1 MHELKPE
8 SSRMLNKALISR
20 IATNAI
26 LRLSLGLICGIAIAQ
41 EIGKRK
47 PSEQEPAIAGSVA
60 GSEDKANV
68 QEQGDTQDSY
78 DAARQSLSWMTRSL
92 QQMADKLDSISSKL
106 DPNASEEEINREVKR
121 AMREAFADFLPASAI
136 PNPILS
142 NGKPSPKKPI
152 KPVAEIDSSTKQ
164 FDSPIWDSTTPAWV
178 KDRVVDQEVVRVAIE
193 SSVESSAQE
202 CRESMDQQMA
212 ELVRKVLDDYIL
224 SHAKAS
230 EIDQLTPEYLNSK
243 LLRPNTEYEL
253 VLDRP
258 SGTYY
263 QLFRLVHIGPDQ
275 IQQIQRWERDSVTAK
290 RVQWLSGSA
299 VSALMLLASASG
311 ISGLLAKRSKR
322 RVG

>member
-1 MHELKPE
+1 
-8 SSRMLNKALISR
+8 
-20 IATNAI
+20 
-26 LRLSLGLICGIAIAQ
+26 
-41 EIGKRK
+41 
-47 PSEQEPAIAGSVA
+47 
-60 GSEDKANV
+60 
-68 QEQGDTQDSY
+68 
-78 DAARQSLSWMTRSL
+78 
-92 QQMADKLDSISSKL
+92 
-106 DPNASEEEINREVKR
+106 
-121 AMREAFADFLPASAI
+121 
-136 PNPILS
+136 
-142 NGKPSPKKPI
+142 
-152 KPVAEIDSSTKQ
+152 
-164 FDSPIWDSTTPAWV
+164 
-178 KDRVVDQEVVRVAIE
+178 
-193 SSVESSAQE
+193 
-202 CRESMDQQMA
+202 MDQQMA
-212 ELVRKVLDDYIL
+212 DLVRKVLDDYIL

-230 EIDQLTPEYLNSK
+230 EIDQLTPEYLSSK